1 MKPMLNTTV
10 FVSILMMD
18 NNEEGEIPHIPLPPV
33 RGASIDHRRRA
44 YSYPLNAL
52 ESAADSTQN
61 IHGLED
67 LIPLAASRKIS
78 LNLANMGWTEVP
90 LALQHFSQVVELDLS
105 GNKLTELPVFVE
117 NLSHLKKLN
126 LANNQIVSLPEQ
138 IGRLN
143 QLEELD
149 LSDNLL
155 SVLPN
160 GMKDM
165 SNLLKLNLKNNRFAA
180 FPSVTKLLPR
190 VQELALSQNGIE
202 ELNIDASIGS
212 AVENGSRY
220 AQFSSLKKLE
230 LDANKLATLPA
241 NFGDIFHGLSEL
253 FLQGNELRELPKSLS
268 QLDRVERINLS
279 KNQLRVLPE
288 WICALTTLRFLD
300 VSNNKI
306 STLPNEIN
314 KLQALQGLIIAGNRL
329 SNLPNQYKDLKQFEN
344 HSLFIVKYPPSRCFK
359 FFRATPTS
367 EFLKVQDDIYDD

>member
-1 MKPMLNTTV
+1 MLNTTV

-52 ESAADSTQN
+52 ESAADNTQN

-105 GNKLTELPVFVE
+105 GNKLMELPAFVE

-126 LANNQIVSLPEQ
+126 LANNQITSLPEQ

-149 LSDNLL
+149 LSGNLL
-155 SVLPN
+155 SALPT

-165 SNLLKLNLKNNRFAA
+165 SQLTKLNLKNNRFTA
-180 FPSVTKLLPR
+180 FPTVTKLLPR

-202 ELNIDASIGS
+202 VLDIDAAVGS
-212 AVENGSRY
+212 AVEGGSRY
-220 AQFSSLKKLE
+220 AAPFSSLKKLE
-230 LDANKLATLPA
+230 LDANKLALLPA
-241 NFGDIFHGLSEL
+241 NFGRIFRGLSEL
-253 FLQGNELRELPKSLS
+253 LLQGNELQELPKSLS
-268 QLDRVERINLS
+268 QLDRVERINVS
-279 KNQLRVLPE
+279 KNQLRALPE
-288 WICALTTLRFLD
+288 WICSLTTLRFLD

-306 STLPNEIN
+306 STLPSEIN
-314 KLQALQGLIIAGNRL
+314 KLQALQGLFMAGNRL
-329 SNLPNQYKDLKQFEN
+329 SNLPKEYKDLKQFEN

-367 EFLKVQDDIYDD
+367 EFLKVQDDLYDD